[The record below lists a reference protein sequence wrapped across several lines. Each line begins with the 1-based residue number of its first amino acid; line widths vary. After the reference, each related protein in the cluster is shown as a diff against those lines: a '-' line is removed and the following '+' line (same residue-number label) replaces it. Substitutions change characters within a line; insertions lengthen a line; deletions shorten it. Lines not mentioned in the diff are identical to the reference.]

1 MRMDK
6 CFGMENRWRCHNS
19 VVMTLSEGLRPHCD
33 VKYDVR
39 YHKMAQK
46 SNEIMLEHQ
55 QMIKLS

>member
-39 YHKMAQK
+39 YQKINQK
-46 SNEIMLEHQ
+46 SNEIMLERQ
-55 QMIKLS
+55 QMI